1 MGKNMTGAVLA
12 TLGLTVGQHFKIQGL
27 RDDASFYVDENAVL
41 RCDGVKEEMD
51 TTLTDIICG
60 RRTII
65 GAHKAI
71 PRIGDN
77 YWYVVKNSI
86 LYCVWRDDFIDRSRW
101 GDANVFS
108 SEKEAALAAPEIRER
123 LFNVL

>member
-1 MGKNMTGAVLA
+1 MGKNFTKEVL
-12 TLGLTVGQHFKIQGL
+12 TILGLTVGQRFKIQGL
-27 RDDASFYVDENAVL
+27 REDASFYVDENAVL
-41 RCDGVKEEMD
+41 RCDGVTEEMD

-60 RRTII
+60 RRVVI
-65 GAHKAI
+65 GAHKVR

-101 GDANVFS
+101 GDANVFP
-108 SEKEAALAAPEIRER
+108 SEKEAALAAPEIRKR